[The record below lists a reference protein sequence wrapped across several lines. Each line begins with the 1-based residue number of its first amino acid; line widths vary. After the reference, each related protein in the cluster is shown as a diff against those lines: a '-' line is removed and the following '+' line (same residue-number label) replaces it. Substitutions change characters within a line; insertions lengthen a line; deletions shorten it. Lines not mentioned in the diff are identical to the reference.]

1 MARITSSNASFW
13 SGVKSEAYLR
23 RTDRSVDTFKIT
35 DLKASYRWVK
45 TSKL

>member
-23 RTDRSVDTFKIT
+23 ASGEQDESVGTPNILE
-35 DLKASYRWVK
+35 LKGSYR
-45 TSKL
+45 

>member
-13 SGVKSEAYLR
+13 SGVKSEAYLKL
-23 RTDRSVDTFKIT
+23 TDESVDIFKIPELNT
-35 DLKASYRWVK
+35 PYRWAK